1 MRPRDFLRFPCAA
14 QHDPGRAQREP
25 GEVVRCRHGIVRNS
39 EHCTV
44 LDQRC
49 TASQVGCF
57 RLATLTQEVPEVGS
71 TRLPVRCNASGT
83 RGLRRRTFITLLG
96 GAAVAWPL
104 AARAQQPAMPVIG
117 FVHSA
122 VPDAMAHLAV
132 GFRQG
137 LTEAGFVESRNVIV
151 EYRWAENHIDRLPGL
166 VADLVGRRVTVIA
179 ATGHPACALAAKA
192 ATATIPIVFTNAADP
207 VKLGLVASLNR
218 PGSNVT
224 GVTNISSELG
234 AKRLGLLRELM
245 PLTTLIAVL
254 LNPNNPSTESQLRQL
269 QEASRGL
276 GIKLHVVEAT
286 AESDFDAAFA
296 SIAAQRA
303 GALLVGG
310 DALFNSRRD
319 QLVAMSMRHAVPAIY
334 EFREFAAAGG
344 LMSYGTSIVDVYRQ
358 VGVYVGRILKG
369 ATPADL
375 PVIQP
380 TKFDFVMN
388 LRTAKAL
395 GLDVPL
401 HLQQLADEVIE

>member
-1 MRPRDFLRFPCAA
+1 
-14 QHDPGRAQREP
+14 
-25 GEVVRCRHGIVRNS
+25 
-39 EHCTV
+39 
-44 LDQRC
+44 
-49 TASQVGCF
+49 
-57 RLATLTQEVPEVGS
+57 
-71 TRLPVRCNASGT
+71 
-83 RGLRRRTFITLLG
+83 LRRRTFITLLG